1 MYLGKQSQERFL
13 AFFSCLARSFPPII
27 GATTPDQSNC
37 VMSSSRDP
45 FGFPAK
51 PRPRSA
57 KAIGGNPI
65 VVVAQPGQ
73 EVRIVVPDDGS
84 VGAGIQG
91 RADSRQS
98 PSGSGDSRAS
108 PSGSGDSRASPS
120 GSGDAQAQNPF
131 GFLPVQRGFSPTP
144 ITVIARSG
152 QEIRIVVP
160 DESGS
165 IPGLT
170 RRPSG
175 DSRASPSGQG
185 DQ

>member
-1 MYLGKQSQERFL
+1 
-13 AFFSCLARSFPPII
+13 
-27 GATTPDQSNC
+27 
-37 VMSSSRDP
+37 MSPSRDP

-51 PRPRSA
+51 PRPRRG
-57 KAIGGNPI
+57 KPIGADPI

-73 EVRIVVPDDGS
+73 EVRILVPDEGN
-84 VGAGIQG
+84 VGGGIQG
-91 RADSRQS
+91 PADSRQS

-120 GSGDAQAQNPF
+120 GSGDAQIQNPF
-131 GFLPVQRGFSPTP
+131 GFIPAQRGFSPTP

-160 DESGS
+160 DESGA

-170 RRPSG
+170 RGPSG

-185 DQ
+185 DQG